1 MKKVIFTLALLFTV
15 LCSLFTAKATNVS
28 GGIYSNTTWTLLNSP
43 YIVTDNVVVF
53 PGNTLTIEAGV
64 IVKFADTKSIEIRQ
78 ASLIAIGTILDS
90 ITFTSNNASPTPGI
104 WDKVWLNGGSMTT
117 EFIFCSFKFATK
129 GICEGNG
136 TTIIKKSNFDYN
148 RFGILGGYTTYID
161 TCSFTNNTEAG
172 IGGGATIVN
181 YCTFKHNHRGT
192 GDDADGPLGV
202 VEIRN
207 CLIDSN
213 QIGMIIGGRV
223 RNCVVKH
230 NQTGITGN
238 SVIETTI
245 LNSIIDSNSIV
256 GIKEW
261 GSYSNDSIFNN
272 QIMYNGLG
280 LDVLNTSQFLIS
292 RNVIEYNNI
301 GVLLDYGI
309 GNIYCNKISNNISF
323 DLKSSRPN
331 PFNVSLNDWGTTDS
345 TTIALHIWDGYDTI
359 AFGLGTFMPIDTL
372 QCYLTGCNLQLST
385 SVVNAT
391 CNTCA
396 NGTASVSMSN
406 GFAPYTYT
414 WNTSPIQTTQMA
426 TGLLPG
432 TYTVCVVDANGC
444 TACHAVYVDS
454 TNCTSFH
461 DSLLSVS
468 NATCALC
475 SDGSATINIV
485 GGTTPYQYT
494 WYTSPMQ
501 STATATGL
509 PHGSYQICVFDAA
522 GCHLCDTAIIG
533 TGNCSAHFNLY
544 PDTNI
549 LHNYF
554 AVNMASGVTPIS
566 YDWNWGDNS
575 PHDFTPF
582 PSHQYAN
589 AGYYNICLSITDAVG
604 CTSTYCNNFYL
615 LRTSNTMVYVN
626 VVSTLTTGIYNLA
639 ALNITSIFPNPATS
653 SITVHQTAFK
663 ANQNFI
669 ITDVLGNKVYAQTLN
684 NDEETMDISHLNS
697 GIYFYEI
704 NGNRGKIIKE

>member
-1 MKKVIFTLALLFTV
+1 MKKVIFTLALII
-15 LCSLFTAKATNVS
+15 SLASSFININATNVS

-43 YIVTDNVVVF
+43 YIVTDTIVVF
-53 PGNTLTIEAGV
+53 PGVTLTIEPGV
-64 IVKFADTKSIEIRQ
+64 VVKFADHKYIEIRQ
-78 ASLIAIGTILDS
+78 ANLIAIGTALDS
-90 ITFTSNNASPTPGI
+90 ITFTSNNTTPTPGI
-104 WDKVWLNGGSMTT
+104 WGSGSYNHGGIWLNANPSHHTSKFSYCSIKYATIGICDYNQDSLFIIHTNFTRNLIGINT
-117 EFIFCSFKFATK
+117 ESNHYANIDSSSFTHNDSIGITGTGFAMKNCNLFYNFIGAGEITSATLSNCAILYNQSGIFCSYS
-129 GICEGNG
+129 G
-136 TTIIKKSNFDYN
+136 
-148 RFGILGGYTTYID
+148 
-161 TCSFTNNTEAG
+161 
-172 IGGGATIVN
+172 VN
-181 YCTFKHNHRGT
+181 Y
-192 GDDADGPLGV
+192 
-202 VEIRN
+202 ISN
-207 CLIDSN
+207 C
-213 QIGMIIGGRV
+213 
-223 RNCVVKH
+223 
-230 NQTGITGN
+230 
-238 SVIETTI
+238 
-245 LNSIIDSNSIV
+245 IIDSNIV
-256 GIKEW
+256 RGIYF
-261 GSYSNDSIFNN
+261 GYGGDSLINC
-272 QIMYNGLG
+272 QIKYNGTG
-280 LDVLNTSQFLIS
+280 VESSQGSSTTFMTRNDIENNHTGIIIGIS
-292 RNVIEYNNI
+292 TDI
-301 GVLLDYGI
+301 
-309 GNIYCNKISNNISF
+309 IYCNKISNNTTY
-323 DLKSSRPN
+323 DLYYTVNNFSNLSIPHN
-331 PFNVSLNDWGTTDS
+331 AWGATDS
-345 TTIALHIWDGYDTI
+345 ATIHSHIYDGYSNI
-359 AFGLGTFMPIDTL
+359 NLGLVSVLPVDTL
-372 QCYLTGCNLQLST
+372 NCYLSGCNLQLST

-391 CNTCA
+391 CHTCA
-396 NGTASVSMSN
+396 NGTAHVSVAN

-414 WNTSPIQTTQMA
+414 WNTSPIQTTAHA

-432 TYTVCVVDANGC
+432 TYTVCVIDGNGC

-509 PHGSYQICVFDAA
+509 LYGSYQVCVFDAA

-554 AVNMASGVTPIS
+554 AVNMASGATPIS

-626 VVSTLTTGIYNLA
+626 VVSTLTTGLNSLA

-669 ITDVLGNKVYAQTLN
+669 ITDVLGNKVYAQALN
-684 NDEETMDISHLNS
+684 SDEETMDISHLNS